1 MGVVTTIRQFQIICY
16 MSMVNLLS
24 MLLLLCFDFPALSTV
39 YLGLGSEFSS
49 YLFQS
54 PSFSTRVV
62 PIPVAEHNFHVK
74 NFLPAPLDSFTS
86 WKGLNW
92 TDSFQTFPLRRMLA
106 WQPLP
111 MNHCSHFPSKPLP
124 LLLLY

>member
-1 MGVVTTIRQFQIICY
+1 
-16 MSMVNLLS
+16 MVNLLS

-62 PIPVAEHNFHVK
+62 SIPVAEHNFHVK
-74 NFLPAPLDSFTS
+74 KLPACPPGLIHLLERIKLDRF
-86 WKGLNW
+86 
-92 TDSFQTFPLRRMLA
+92 FPNIST
-106 WQPLP
+106 P
-111 MNHCSHFPSKPLP
+111 
-124 LLLLY
+124 